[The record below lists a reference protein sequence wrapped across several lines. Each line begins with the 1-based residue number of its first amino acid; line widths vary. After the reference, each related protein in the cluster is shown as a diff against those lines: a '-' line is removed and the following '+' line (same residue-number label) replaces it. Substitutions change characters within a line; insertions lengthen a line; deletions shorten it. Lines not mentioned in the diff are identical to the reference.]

1 MGWRTCAERG
11 VHVKPHAAAQDIF
24 TLPPFCLL
32 GTVLQQDSL
41 IAGRPIFRHTW
52 RHYWHVMGREHWD
65 EDNVKYLDSRPKIE
79 MQPVQL
85 SDDAAWVIGKH
96 EDALAALDIEVP
108 LARGEWPDDLGGR
121 YYPAQRG
128 NNSAM
133 WWEVRRQ
140 PHDWLA
146 SRVCTCTSD

>member
-1 MGWRTCAERG
+1 M
-11 VHVKPHAAAQDIF
+11 Q
-24 TLPPFCLL
+24 L
-32 GTVLQQDSL
+32 DSMVV
-41 IAGRPIFRHTW
+41 GRPIFRHTW
-52 RHYWHVMGREHWD
+52 RHYWHVMGRDHWE
-65 EDNVKYLDSRPKIE
+65 EDNMNKMEGRPRPELQTVKF
-79 MQPVQL
+79 M
-85 SDDAAWVIGKH
+85 
-96 EDALAALDIEVP
+96 EDAVWLTGAQEGPFVVFDMEVP